1 MLGALAQGPESDL
14 QNPHIKKKKSGV
26 VCALCW
32 ERWSRAGGSLA
43 IHESR
48 LFSEFHASERT
59 RLKTRLDSA

>member
-1 MLGALAQGPESDL
+1 MLGALAQRPEFDL
-14 QNPHIKKKKSGV
+14 QNPHIKKKSGV

-59 RLKTRLDSA
+59 RLKMRLDSA